1 MDLCH
6 PRERRLMEKI
16 LDEGSRT
23 DLEQPRFGR
32 SWKGARRPPLPVR
45 FWRRFR
51 EQSRGTA
58 ALNLALAV
66 VTGYAVAALA
76 GWVTPL
82 AAAVV
87 GMGAQVAGTIAF
99 FVTYWVGNEE

>member
-1 MDLCH
+1 
-6 PRERRLMEKI
+6 MEKI
-16 LDEGSRT
+16 VDEGSRI
-23 DLEQPRFGR
+23 DIEQPRFGH
-32 SWKGARRPPLPVR
+32 SWRDARQVSVPAR

-51 EQSRGTA
+51 DQSRGTV

-66 VTGYAVAALA
+66 VTVYAIAALA

-99 FVTYWVGNEE
+99 FVTYWVGNEDHG